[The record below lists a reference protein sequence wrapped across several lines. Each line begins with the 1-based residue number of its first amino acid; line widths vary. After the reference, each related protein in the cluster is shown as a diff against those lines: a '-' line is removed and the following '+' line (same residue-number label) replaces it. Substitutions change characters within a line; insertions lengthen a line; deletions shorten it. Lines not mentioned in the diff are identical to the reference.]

1 MCMMYVCMY
10 VCPRTYVCVCVLGEG
25 ERVVTLVYSVFV
37 HLCSIVDSV
46 VVDNNFIDPTKFAK
60 VFVLFQNLW
69 IRQPG

>member
-1 MCMMYVCMY
+1 MCVCMY
-10 VCPRTYVCVCVLGEG
+10 VRVRTCVCVLGEG